1 MSLATALHCPSEF
14 MAINEWWWTASCE
27 YADLVFP
34 VDSWA
39 ELRCPDMTISVTNPF
54 LYVFPATT
62 LPRIH
67 DTRSDVEVAAGVC
80 NALGKLLN
88 DEEVYNNIRDASI
101 LAKDLFYT
109 LKMDPSKLLFRP
121 KQ

>member
-1 MSLATALHCPSEF
+1 MTAFDFIVVGAGSAGCALAARLAERGHAVLLLE
-14 MAINEWWWTASCE
+14 AGK
-27 YADLVFP
+27 AD
-34 VDSWA
+34 
-39 ELRCPDMTISVTNPF
+39 RNPW
-54 LYVFPATT
+54 
-62 LPRIH
+62 IH
-67 DTRSDVEVAAGVC
+67 VPLGV
-80 NALGKLLN
+80 GKLLN